1 MPVGGVT
8 TRRNITPSS
17 TKSPKDSQKDS
28 QKESP
33 STSDSSPKSTKGKS
47 MQTTMDVIQTQL
59 TEINEELKKTVKVSD
74 IRTIVKGVVEE
85 LFSNYEKK
93 MNEEVSKLKE
103 ENEKLNQENK
113 ELRKE
118 VRNQDQALNE
128 MNNRLE
134 VNERM
139 TKSAMSKANFNEQY
153 SRKNN
158 IKFYGVTE
166 HKGEELLQTVN
177 TVLDQVGE
185 RIDKSDVLA
194 MHRIPGKKDQPR
206 PIIVKL
212 RSSETKTA
220 VMKKRSDI
228 KRLTLENDGK
238 VKVSDDVTQDNTA
251 LISRLLQDHRIS
263 AAWYFNGSIYG
274 QCGQRRMKFDI
285 FDDIDQKIRKK

>member
-17 TKSPKDSQKDS
+17 TKSPKDSQK
-28 QKESP
+28 ESP
-33 STSDSSPKSTKGKS
+33 RTSDSSPKSTKGKS

-93 MNEEVSKLKE
+93 MNEEVKKLKE

-158 IKFYGVTE
+158 SVTE

-274 QCGQRRMKFDI
+274 QCGQRRIKFDI

>member
-8 TRRNITPSS
+8 TRRNITPSP
-17 TKSPKDSQKDS
+17 TKSPKDSQK
-28 QKESP
+28 ESP
-33 STSDSSPKSTKGKS
+33 RTSDSSPKSTKGKS

-93 MNEEVSKLKE
+93 MNEEVKKLKE

-177 TVLDQVGE
+177 KWVSGST
-185 RIDKSDVLA
+185 KA
-194 MHRIPGKKDQPR
+194 MYWQCTESQGR
-206 PIIVKL
+206 
-212 RSSETKTA
+212 KTSPD
-220 VMKKRSDI
+220 R
-228 KRLTLENDGK
+228 
-238 VKVSDDVTQDNTA
+238 
-251 LISRLLQDHRIS
+251 
-263 AAWYFNGSIYG
+263 
-274 QCGQRRMKFDI
+274 
-285 FDDIDQKIRKK
+285 